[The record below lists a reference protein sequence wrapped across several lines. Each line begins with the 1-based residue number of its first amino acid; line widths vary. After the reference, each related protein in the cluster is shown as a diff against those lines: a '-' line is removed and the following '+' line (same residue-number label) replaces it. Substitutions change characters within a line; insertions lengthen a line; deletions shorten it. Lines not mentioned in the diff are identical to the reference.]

1 MKISKKS
8 EYAVRAL
15 IEMTLQAR
23 AGQEWR
29 QTSQIAENSDIP
41 EKYLEQILLNLKKG
55 GFLKSKRGIDGGYA
69 LNLKAGDISL
79 YEIFCLLEGNP
90 SPESAN
96 ADDIEDPI
104 AHRFNLTMSEA
115 RAASKEVLENK
126 DLAALADEVE
136 ALRSVSQNNIEY
148 QI

>member
-8 EYAVRAL
+8 EYAIRAL
-15 IEMTLQAR
+15 IEMTLQTR
-23 AGQEWR
+23 GGQQWR

-69 LNLKAGDISL
+69 LNLGASAISL
-79 YEIFCLLEGNP
+79 YDVFLLLEGNLEP
-90 SPESAN
+90 DMSAPEN
-96 ADDIEDPI
+96 DPI
-104 AHRFNLTMSEA
+104 TYCFNKAIFESSY
-115 RAASKEVLENK
+115 ASREVLK
-126 DLAALADEVE
+126 AKSLSDLTDDVE
-136 ALRSVSQNNIEY
+136 RLRAIHQHSIEY